1 MTSRTRIAIV
11 AAAGRGTRFGAAGTK
26 VLADIAGRPC
36 VQRVLDCVEA
46 ALGEHHQL
54 LVVGHE
60 AERVVA
66 KVGAAVHRRFVHQP
80 EQRGT
85 GHALAVALAQVD
97 ADDADVYFLCGDKPL
112 LRAST
117 LARLRS
123 GFEAQPNGMAFLTG
137 RIAGEPATSRQGRV
151 VRYAEHPVAIVEHKT
166 IAALDGRLSLP
177 GGSWTRDD
185 LLAVREV
192 NVSTYAWRLA
202 DLRRLVPALSADAAQ
217 AEVLVTD
224 LVRLFVEDGLA
235 VRGLPLDDARE
246 GLGIDTPEQWRTV
259 AALAGEMGVR

>member
-97 ADDADVYFLCGDKPL
+97 ADDADVYPPAA
-112 LRAST
+112 RAAWCATPSIRSPSWNT
-117 LARLRS
+117 RQSPRLTAGCRCRAAAGRATTCWPCAR
-123 GFEAQPNGMAFLTG
+123 
-137 RIAGEPATSRQGRV
+137 
-151 VRYAEHPVAIVEHKT
+151 
-166 IAALDGRLSLP
+166 
-177 GGSWTRDD
+177 
-185 LLAVREV
+185 
-192 NVSTYAWRLA
+192 
-202 DLRRLVPALSADAAQ
+202 
-217 AEVLVTD
+217 
-224 LVRLFVEDGLA
+224 
-235 VRGLPLDDARE
+235 
-246 GLGIDTPEQWRTV
+246 
-259 AALAGEMGVR
+259 